1 MLGQEESC
9 WCFIGVL
16 LEAVVM
22 SEMLVDE
29 LVLLLLRRGARKT
42 AALCQVVKK
51 DGKEEVLE

>member
-29 LVLLLLRRGARKT
+29 LAFVA
-42 AALCQVVKK
+42 
-51 DGKEEVLE
+51 KEGSQEDSCTLPGG